1 MNNATYLGP
10 ELEVFEKAVNWR
22 AYLRSRIGPHVKG
35 NVLEVGAGIGTM
47 TKTYL
52 SALKVLTEPS
62 PVTSW
67 LALEPDPKLHGAI
80 THMLSVDGY
89 ANFCRAQIGT
99 LASIASD
106 IRFDSIL
113 YIDVLEHIEDDRQEV
128 TRAAALLNP
137 GGRLIVMSPAHQGLF
152 SPLDEAAGHFRR
164 YSRAGLLNLTPPET
178 SVVEAKYLDCV
189 GMAASLANR
198 MMLRQGTPS
207 EGQIHLWDRGMIP
220 LSRLLDPVFG
230 YRLGKSILAVWEK
243 T

>member
-1 MNNATYLGP
+1 MNNEFSYEGRDLETMAILLRYYRWILEMFSPYLSGH
-10 ELEVFEKAVNWR
+10 AV
-22 AYLRSRIGPHVKG
+22 
-35 NVLEVGAGIGTM
+35 EFGAGQGTISEILLPRID
-47 TKTYL
+47 KL
-52 SALKVLTEPS
+52 DLIEPS
-62 PVTSW
+62 ANLFEV
-67 LALEPDPKLHGAI
+67 LRQKFDGNERIAL
-80 THMLSVDGY
+80 
-89 ANFCRAQIGT
+89 
-99 LASIASD
+99 
-106 IRFDSIL
+106 FDSTLEDHLKDAAPASRDVAIL
-113 YIDVLEHIEDDRQEV
+113 VNVLEHIEDDRQEV